1 MAIMSE
7 INSSKDRK
15 SGVKKKDKDPERS
28 SKFENSPQGK
38 AALRSGFG
46 WCEEAGQV
54 LGDVNGLTARLL
66 SRLWLFLS
74 SALLT
79 GELLLQVLQST
90 VALARL

>member
-28 SKFENSPQGK
+28 SKFENSPQGN
-38 AALRSGFG
+38 AAAQVRFWVMS
-46 WCEEAGQV
+46 GQV
-54 LGDVNGLTARLL
+54 LGNVNGLRARLL

>member
-54 LGDVNGLTARLL
+54 LGDVKKRVRFWVMWMDWQLDRWAGFDCFWAQ
-66 SRLWLFLS
+66 LF
-74 SALLT
+74 
-79 GELLLQVLQST
+79 
-90 VALARL
+90 